1 MASEVFHRHTATGD
15 TLYFT
20 IRATNRKM
28 WSTSGTP
35 DFEDLTVGNWGNYA
49 VTMSESPASSYFY
62 VGTFP
67 AISGNM
73 VAGWYAVEIFKRA
86 GGSPAISDVMQSV
99 FFGYWDGTTFRWWGA
114 DAISV
119 NGTLQTA
126 GDILGTWTGTKAGYV
141 DAAITSR
148 QPTIWS
154 SESATVNLSGTTV
167 KTLTD
172 APADSSGTT
181 TLLTRIGGSLT
192 ISGGVVDANAVQVDS
207 SATAAARMKEFF
219 AACQSFSVDD
229 TDFTPTTT
237 VFECDSTDDYDRDWV
252 YSSIW
257 WTSGANEGTTQFV
270 STYSFADGKVKL
282 TVSEMETA
290 PSDGDTFI
298 RIGRS
303 R

>member
-99 FFGYWDGTTFRWWGA
+99 FFGYWDGTTFRWWG
-114 DAISV
+114 
-119 NGTLQTA
+119 
-126 GDILGTWTGTKAGYV
+126 GDT
-141 DAAITSR
+141 
-148 QPTIWS
+148 
-154 SESATVNLSGTTV
+154 
-167 KTLTD
+167 
-172 APADSSGTT
+172 
-181 TLLTRIGGSLT
+181 
-192 ISGGVVDANAVQVDS
+192 VQVDG
-207 SATAAARMKEFF
+207 SATAATRMKEFF
-219 AACQSFSVDD
+219 AACQTFAVED

-237 VFECDSTDDYDRDWV
+237 VFECDSADDYDRDWV